1 MRDRPLLTRTFASAD
16 AFVPEP
22 QSVYLHAHSAEE
34 RASHTDTLPPRCSEV
49 SFVEL
54 DCARDGAIA
63 VKGDSNG
70 SDVSL
75 RSERQLLEFWHCLG
89 GARAYLDIT
98 GLPHHV
104 WAPLIRAAILG
115 RIPVSAVYVEPLR
128 YTFSPSPTENEI
140 FDLSERI
147 SGIGP
152 LPGFTVLGTTNDDDT
167 CLIAL
172 LGFEGTR
179 FAHVREHVQVANE
192 NIVPVIGVPGFRP
205 EYAFHAYLGNR
216 VVLSDTKAWRNVK
229 FARANC
235 PFSLYFLL
243 DEISRSRPRHSLKIA
258 PIGTKPQALGAV
270 LFALLGGRTV
280 ELVYDH
286 PIRKAQRTTGT
297 DRLLV
302 YDVHGFARN

>member
-16 AFVPEP
+16 EFVPEP
-22 QSVYLHAHSAEE
+22 QSVYLHAQSAEE
-34 RASHTDTLPPRCSEV
+34 RSTHVASLQQRSSAV
-49 SFVEL
+49 AFLEL
-54 DCARDGAIA
+54 DCAKEGAIA
-63 VKGDSNG
+63 VKRDLTA

-75 RSERQLLEFWHCLG
+75 RSERQLAEFWRRFG
-89 GARAYLDIT
+89 GTHAYLDIT

-104 WAPLIRAAILG
+104 WAPLIRAAITG
-115 RIPVSAVYVEPLR
+115 GAPISAVYVEPSR
-128 YTFSPSPTENEI
+128 YTFSPSPTESEI

-172 LGFEGTR
+172 LGFEGIR
-179 FAHVREHVQVANE
+179 FAHIREHVQVANE
-192 NIVPVIGVPGFRP
+192 NIIPVIGVPGFRP

-216 VVLSDTKAWRNVK
+216 VILSDTKAWRNVK

-235 PFSLYFLL
+235 PFSLYYLL
-243 DEISRSRPRHSLKIA
+243 EDICRSRPRHSLKIA

-270 LFALLGGRTV
+270 LFALLGGKTV

-286 PIRKAQRTTGT
+286 PIRKAQRTSGT
-297 DRLLV
+297 DHLLV
-302 YDVHGFARN
+302 YDLHGFARN

>member
-1 MRDRPLLTRTFASAD
+1 MRDRPLLTRTFASVAEF
-16 AFVPEP
+16 APEP
-22 QSVYLHAHSAEE
+22 KSIYLHAHSVEE
-34 RASHTDTLPPRCSEV
+34 RSSHTDALRDRSADTV
-49 SFVEL
+49 FVEL
-54 DCARDGAIA
+54 DCSADSA
-63 VKGDSNG
+63 VRVAPGPTAG
-70 SDVSL
+70 EISL
-75 RSERQLLEFWHCLG
+75 RSERQLGEFWRSLT
-89 GARAYLDIT
+89 APLVYLDIT

-104 WAPLIRAAILG
+104 WAPLLRSAIHLQ
-115 RIPVSAVYVEPLR
+115 IPVCVVYVEPSR

-147 SGIGP
+147 AGVGP
-152 LPGFTVLGTTNDDDT
+152 LPGFTVLTDVDDDAT

-179 FAHVREHVQVANE
+179 FAHIREHVQPASE

-216 VVLSDTKAWRNVK
+216 IVLSDTKAWRNVR

-243 DEISRSRPRHSLKIA
+243 DVISRERPRHALKIA

-280 ELVYDH
+280 ELIYDH
-286 PIRKAQRTTGT
+286 PIRKAQRTSGS
-297 DRLLV
+297 DRVLV

>member
-1 MRDRPLLTRTFASAD
+1 MRDRPLLTRTFTSAD

-22 QSVYLHAHSAEE
+22 DSVYLHALSAEE
-34 RASHTDTLPPRCSEV
+34 RSSHTAALRPRCSDV
-49 SFVEL
+49 SFLEL
-54 DCARDGAIA
+54 DCSKDSAIA
-63 VKGDSNG
+63 IKGDTSAA
-70 SDVSL
+70 DVSL
-75 RSERQLLEFWHCLG
+75 RSERQLSEFWHRFG
-89 GARAYLDIT
+89 RTRSYLDIT

-104 WAPLIRAAILG
+104 WAPLIRAAIA
-115 RIPVSAVYVEPLR
+115 RKVPVSAVYVEPSR

-167 CLIAL
+167 CLVAL

-179 FAHVREHVQVANE
+179 FAHIREHVQVANE

-216 VVLSDTKAWRNVK
+216 IVLSDTKAWRNVR

-243 DEISRSRPRHSLKIA
+243 DDISRSRPRHSLKIA

-270 LFALLGGRTV
+270 LFALLGGRSV

-286 PIRKAQRTTGT
+286 PIRKAQRTSGT
-297 DRLLV
+297 DRLLI
-302 YDVHGFARN
+302 YDIHGFARN